1 MSATDAAA
9 QPKGLALLRA
19 AFSDRRTLAMLLLGF
34 SAGLPFVLV
43 TGTLNAWLSAAE
55 VTASTIGVL
64 SWVGLAYAFKFL
76 WSPAMSSTLPIIG
89 RLGRRRGWMVTLQV
103 VIGIALFIVAASHPE
118 APGGVA
124 AMAAAAALAAFASAT
139 QDIVIDA
146 WRIEVAGDRAPIDL
160 LSSIYQF
167 GYRIASLAGAAGALL
182 VAAAIGWPGVYMI
195 GGLLMGLGLL
205 GTLIAPEPE
214 PAPQQAVLKERRG
227 SDRLRNLSLFAVLAG
242 WAWAAYQIIHFMVR
256 ALTETEP
263 PSAGEFTGSMGPWII
278 AAAVILPC
286 VLAAVIS
293 RQATTEAA
301 TGSGLLDTLYD
312 RILAP
317 LTELMGR
324 LKWAALLVLGLILS
338 YRLTDSIWGSF
349 AYPFYMGTEGG
360 ALGHTLVEVALASK
374 TFGVIVTIFGIA
386 LGGWML
392 LSLGRMATL
401 TLGAILAASTN
412 LLFADLANGAPV
424 IGGLMH
430 ATGLYSLFGAF
441 GVGEPMAR
449 LMLAITGENLAS
461 GIAGTAFV
469 AYLSA
474 LSSRMFGAVQFAIF
488 TSLALLIGT
497 LGRAPLGEMIDQQGF
512 APVFVVAAW
521 LGTIAIAFCIL
532 EWIREARGRPLPADQ
547 ATTAT
552 EDAEA

>member
-1 MSATDAAA
+1 MTATSTAEK
-9 QPKGLALLRA
+9 PKGLGILRA
-19 AFSDRRTLAMLLLGF
+19 AFTDRRTLAMLLLGF

-43 TGTLNAWLSAAE
+43 TGTLNAWLTAAE

-76 WSPAMSSTLPIIG
+76 WSPVMSSKLPLIG
-89 RLGRRRGWMVTLQV
+89 RLGRRRGWMVTLQFIIAAALMV
-103 VIGIALFIVAASHPE
+103 VATSHPE

-146 WRIEVAGDRAPIDL
+146 WRIEVAGEGAPIDL

-167 GYRIASLAGAAGALL
+167 GYRIAALAGAAGALL
-182 VAAAIGWPGVYMI
+182 LAAAIGWPGVYVV
-195 GGLLMGLGLL
+195 GALLMGLGLI
-205 GTLIAPEPE
+205 GSLIAPEPE
-214 PAPQQAVLKERRG
+214 PAPQLAVQQERRG
-227 SDRLRNLSLFAVLAG
+227 SDRLRNIALIAVLAG
-242 WAWAAYQIIHFMVR
+242 WAWAAFQIVQFMVR
-256 ALTETEP
+256 ALTEAEP
-263 PSAGEFTGSMGPWII
+263 PSAGEFTSSTGPWII
-278 AAAVILPC
+278 AAAVLLPC
-286 VLAAVIS
+286 ALAAFIS
-293 RQATTEAA
+293 QKSTTAA
-301 TGSGLLDTLYD
+301 AAGSSILDTLYD

-324 LKWAALLVLGLILS
+324 LKGAAILVLALILS

-349 AYPFYMGTEGG
+349 AYPFYMGAEGG

-374 TFGVIVTIFGIA
+374 TFGVIVTILGIA

-392 LSLGRMATL
+392 LTLGRMATL
-401 TLGAILAASTN
+401 TLGAILAALTN
-412 LLFADLANGAPV
+412 LLFADLAMGAPV
-424 IGGLMH
+424 IGGFMQ
-430 ATGLYSLFGAF
+430 ATGLYGLFGVF

-474 LSSRMFGAVQFAIF
+474 LSSRMFGAVQFAVF

-512 APVFVVAAW
+512 ATVFVIAAW
-521 LGTIAIAFCIL
+521 LGSIAVVFCIL
-532 EWIREARGRPLPADQ
+532 EWIRESRSQRALPGD
-547 ATTAT
+547 TAPT
-552 EDAEA
+552 APSE

>member
-1 MSATDAAA
+1 MTTTDAAA
-9 QPKGLALLRA
+9 RPKGFGLLKA
-19 AFSDRRTLAMLLLGF
+19 AFTDRRTLAMLLLGF
-34 SAGLPFVLV
+34 SAGLPYVLI

-76 WSPAMSSTLPIIG
+76 WSPAMTSTLPIIG
-89 RLGRRRGWMVTLQV
+89 KLGRRRGWMVTLQV
-103 VIGIALFIVAASHPE
+103 IIGLALFVVAASHPE

-124 AMAAAAALAAFASAT
+124 AMAAAAAFAAFASAS

-146 WRIEVAGDRAPIDL
+146 WRIEVAGDVAPIDL

-167 GYRIASLAGAAGALL
+167 GYRVAGLAGAAGALL
-182 VAAAIGWPGVYMI
+182 LAAAIGWPGVYI
-195 GGLLMGLGLL
+195 VGGVLMGLGLI
-205 GTLIAPEPE
+205 GSLIAPEPD
-214 PAPQQAVLKERRG
+214 PVQQQAVLKERRG
-227 SDRLRNLSLFAVLAG
+227 SDRLRNFSLIAVLIG
-242 WAWAAYQIIHFMVR
+242 WAWAAYQIITFMVR
-256 ALTETEP
+256 ALTEAEP
-263 PSAGEFTGSMGPWII
+263 PSAGEFTSSMGPW
-278 AAAVILPC
+278 VIGVTVLLPC
-286 VLAAVIS
+286 VLAAFIS
-293 RQATTEAA
+293 RQPTTEAA
-301 TGSGLLDTLYD
+301 TGSSVLDTLYD

-324 LKWAALLVLGLILS
+324 LKWAAVLVLALILS
-338 YRLTDSIWGSF
+338 YRLADSIWGSF
-349 AYPFYMGTEGG
+349 AYPFYMGAEGG

-374 TFGVIVTIFGIA
+374 TFGVIVTILGIA

-392 LSLGRMATL
+392 LAFGRMATL
-401 TLGAILAASTN
+401 MLGAILAASTN
-412 LLFADLANGAPV
+412 LLFADLAMGAPV
-424 IGGLMH
+424 IGGFMQV
-430 ATGLYSLFGAF
+430 TGLYGLFGAF
-441 GVGEPMAR
+441 GVGEPLAR

-512 APVFVVAAW
+512 APMFALAAW
-521 LGTIAIAFCIL
+521 LGCIAIAFCAL
-532 EWIREARGRPLPADQ
+532 EWIREARSSRALPGDQ
-547 ATTAT
+547 GGPTDAAT
-552 EDAEA
+552 

>member
-9 QPKGLALLRA
+9 PPKGFALLRA
-19 AFSDRRTLAMLLLGF
+19 AFTDRRTLAMLLLGF
-34 SAGLPFVLV
+34 SAGLPYVLI
-43 TGTLNAWLSAAE
+43 TGTLNAWLSEAE

-76 WSPAMSSTLPIIG
+76 WSPAMTSTLPIIG
-89 RLGRRRGWMVTLQV
+89 KLGRRRGWMVTLQV
-103 VIGIALFIVAASHPE
+103 IIGAALFVVAASHPE

-124 AMAAAAALAAFASAT
+124 AMAAAAALAAFASAS

-146 WRIEVAGDRAPIDL
+146 WRIEVAGDQAPIDL

-167 GYRIASLAGAAGALL
+167 GYRVAALAGAAGALL
-182 VAAAIGWPGVYMI
+182 LAAAIGWPGVYMV
-195 GGLLMGLGLL
+195 GGVLMGLGLV
-205 GTLIAPEPE
+205 GSLIAPEPE
-214 PAPQQAVLKERRG
+214 PVAQQAVLKERRG
-227 SDRLRNLSLFAVLAG
+227 SDRLRNFSLIAVLIG
-242 WAWAAYQIIHFMVR
+242 WAWAAYQIVSFMVR
-256 ALTETEP
+256 ALTEAEP
-263 PSAGEFTGSMGPWII
+263 PSAGEFTGSMGPW
-278 AAAVILPC
+278 VIGVTVLLPC
-286 VLAAVIS
+286 ILAAFIS
-293 RQATTEAA
+293 RQPTTEAA
-301 TGSGLLDTLYD
+301 TGSSLLDTLYD
-312 RILAP
+312 RIMAP

-324 LKWAALLVLGLILS
+324 LKWAAVLVLALILS
-338 YRLTDSIWGSF
+338 YRLADSIWGSF
-349 AYPFYMGTEGG
+349 AYPFYMGAEGG

-374 TFGVIVTIFGIA
+374 TFGVIVTILGIA

-392 LSLGRMATL
+392 LAFGRMATL
-401 TLGAILAASTN
+401 MLGAVLAASTN
-412 LLFADLANGAPV
+412 LLFADLAMGAPV
-424 IGGLMH
+424 IGGFMQ

-441 GVGEPMAR
+441 GVGEPLAR

-512 APVFVVAAW
+512 APMFVLAAW
-521 LGTIAIAFCIL
+521 LGCIAIVFCAL
-532 EWIREARGRPLPADQ
+532 EWIREVRSSRALPGDQ
-547 ATTAT
+547 AEPTDTP
-552 EDAEA
+552 